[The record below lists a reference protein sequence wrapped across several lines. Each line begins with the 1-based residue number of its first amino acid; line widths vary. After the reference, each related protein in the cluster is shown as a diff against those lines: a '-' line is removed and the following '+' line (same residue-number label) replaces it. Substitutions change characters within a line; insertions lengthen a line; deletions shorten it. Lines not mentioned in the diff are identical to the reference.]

1 MEEVFEIY
9 QEFVVHSR
17 MYVCTCVCVCA
28 HNDRKEF
35 NTLVVQR
42 NLVKFPAGP
51 KSDRQYAECKQE
63 SIPYRLRSIAKKR
76 FNSEMEKAI
85 NFPARGIHS
94 EGSHGRYSRFF
105 ILSRSILLVRRTSV
119 ILSSSKCSVDS
130 VKIYL
135 KVRRIAY
142 NNEKIGIDRSDLIWS
157 YMPLRYGKASSGTG
171 N

>member
-1 MEEVFEIY
+1 M
-9 QEFVVHSR
+9 
-17 MYVCTCVCVCA
+17 
-28 HNDRKEF
+28 
-35 NTLVVQR
+35 
-42 NLVKFPAGP
+42 
-51 KSDRQYAECKQE
+51 
-63 SIPYRLRSIAKKR
+63 
-76 FNSEMEKAI
+76 
-85 NFPARGIHS
+85 
-94 EGSHGRYSRFF
+94 
-105 ILSRSILLVRRTSV
+105 